1 MKTTRTGQALP
12 MAVPR
17 STRKGNLC
25 LTLVVA
31 LLLAACS
38 TASPGASSSSSPVA
52 PVAPTSAPSV
62 APSTSDPLTGTWV
75 TANITESQFVHAYV
89 AAGGS
94 EKDGHEVF
102 GAQDFR
108 VIMLQ
113 FQDGVF
119 REYGSADGVP
129 TGLANYGRYTIKSDG
144 TFTLR
149 SGSCTETFGYELTG
163 DVLQLSYLPPFCPD
177 DGRPIGQTLYTSFPF
192 TRSH

>member
-1 MKTTRTGQALP
+1 MKTTRTGQTLP

-17 STRKGNLC
+17 IAPTGNMC
-25 LTLVVA
+25 LTIVAA

-38 TASPGASSSSSPVA
+38 TASPGASTSSSPVA
-52 PVAPTSAPSV
+52 TVAPTSAPSV
-62 APSTSDPLTGTWV
+62 VPSTSDPLAGTWV

-94 EKDGHEVF
+94 EKDGHAFF
-102 GAQDFR
+102 GAQHFR

-119 REYGSADGVP
+119 RQYDITDGVP
-129 TGLANYGRYTIKSDG
+129 TGLGNEGRYTIEGDG

-149 SGSCTETFGYELTG
+149 TDCTETFGYNLTG
-163 DVLQLSYLPPFCPD
+163 DVLQLSYLGKSCPD

-192 TRSH
+192 TRSN